1 MLPTS
6 GCSQSSALYTRAVLG
21 LHGVKIFG
29 SVARAET
36 CCEAQRE
43 SPAEADFGLGVLSQ
57 ETIPP
62 TADAHS
68 CLLISSSAS
77 KVSRGL
83 ILEEESYWKVIVTT
97 LLFLLCN
104 KYNTASAQLCPP
116 ARISPVF

>member
-68 CLLISSSAS
+68 CLLISSSTS
-77 KVSRGL
+77 KGEQGTHSGRGKL
-83 ILEEESYWKVIVTT
+83 LGGDCYNVACST
-97 LLFLLCN
+97 L
-104 KYNTASAQLCPP
+104 
-116 ARISPVF
+116 